1 MSAKKRPLM
10 PRSAATPAFPWLLVV
25 PLASVVAGGE
35 PVRAQEAVGP
45 ALILEDSVVL
55 QETQDAYV
63 GQPVEMFLGNDGSLF
78 VIDGFSN
85 NVVRFDQSGGLV
97 GTYGRQGQGPGEF
110 SYIGS
115 AGFAQEILGVVD
127 GRPPQLEIEFF
138 DVESGRH
145 LGKVATSDIVT
156 AVTAHGGKLWVGGA
170 STDEWKGVG
179 VKSLR
184 ALPGGEVALDR
195 VPIPKPYS
203 ESQLLLWVGGTARL
217 HAGDAGLLVGYMASP
232 FLMRVDPKGDVL
244 DTIPL
249 VAGKRRGVPV
259 EDKLLDLVNSHQA
272 GKTTYEEIFSAWSS
286 LMNLSRS
293 DGFVFTVHQ
302 DSELH
307 GQQVAGKLYVSSL
320 REDGTK
326 QCPDTPVPT
335 SDAGRPVTAFRGAS
349 LFVLD
354 QRIDD
359 GEPDRARTIVRRFT
373 VDPTE
378 CTGEVRAGGR
388 PGERA
393 ATPMRR

>member
-10 PRSAATPAFPWLLVV
+10 PRSAATPAFPLVLVV

-85 NVVRFDQSGGLV
+85 NVVRFDQSGGA
-97 GTYGRQGQGPGEF
+97 GRYVRTAGPRPGGVF
-110 SYIGS
+110 LHRLRWVRPRDPGS
-115 AGFAQEILGVVD
+115 
-127 GRPPQLEIEFF
+127 
-138 DVESGRH
+138 

-203 ESQLLLWVGGTARL
+203 ESQLLLWVGGFARL
-217 HAGDAGLLVGYMASP
+217 HAGDADLLCRIHGKPISNARRLRRRRRY
-232 FLMRVDPKGDVL
+232 LQR
-244 DTIPL
+244 L
-249 VAGKRRGVPV
+249 VVADEPVQKRRLCLHRSPGQRASRPARRR
-259 EDKLLDLVNSHQA
+259 QA
-272 GKTTYEEIFSAWSS
+272 
-286 LMNLSRS
+286 L
-293 DGFVFTVHQ
+293 
-302 DSELH
+302 
-307 GQQVAGKLYVSSL
+307 GQQPARRRREAVS
-320 REDGTK
+320 RHPRAQRRT
-326 QCPDTPVPT
+326 
-335 SDAGRPVTAFRGAS
+335 RGGPS
-349 LFVLD
+349 
-354 QRIDD
+354 
-359 GEPDRARTIVRRFT
+359 RRFGVRPSSSWTKGSTTTSPT
-373 VDPTE
+373 VCGPSCGGSRWSPPSARAKSE
-378 CTGEVRAGGR
+378 AGGR
-388 PGERA
+388 QRGSARRRRA
-393 ATPMRR
+393 GP